1 MARLLAALDLIERVV
16 IALLSGAALVLACQS
31 IVARYLM
38 PGIRLDWTFEV
49 IIFLLIWCMFLS
61 AARLIGEGGHV
72 RIDLFL
78 QMMSMRKRN
87 LLGVFSGV
95 IGIAVA
101 LLLLWSGIRVVEES
115 IRWQERTT
123 SSLRLPLW
131 IYYLSLPVG
140 SALLALRLVART
152 FMLATGRI
160 DDRSGHETLVSS
172 SGEDGR

>member
-1 MARLLAALDLIERVV
+1 MARLLAALDLIERSA
-16 IALLSGAALVLACQS
+16 IALLSGGALLLACQA
-31 IVARYLM
+31 IVARYML

-49 IIFLLIWCMFLS
+49 IIFLVIWCMFLS

-78 QMMSMRKRN
+78 QMMSMRTRN
-87 LLGVFSGV
+87 RLGVISGLLGIVV
-95 IGIAVA
+95 AV
-101 LLLLWSGIRVVEES
+101 LLLLSGIKVVEES

-140 SALLALRLVART
+140 AGLLGLRLAVRTVLLAA
-152 FMLATGRI
+152 GRI
-160 DDRSGHETLVSS
+160 DDRSSHETFVPSPR
-172 SGEDGR
+172 EDGK